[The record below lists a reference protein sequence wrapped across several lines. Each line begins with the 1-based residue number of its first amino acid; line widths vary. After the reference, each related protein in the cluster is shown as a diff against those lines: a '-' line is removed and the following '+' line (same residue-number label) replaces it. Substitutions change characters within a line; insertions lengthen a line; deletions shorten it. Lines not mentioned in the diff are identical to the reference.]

1 MSEQLSCGPSTAY
14 RAGAIQPLHPE
25 ASPPGGEPRRSP
37 HEGVGQAHQ
46 TPVTAWMCAS
56 PLLIRKRY
64 RHDLF
69 FKGTFRALPEAD
81 CSLHGGWGRR
91 QGGWQRCAGEPTLLP
106 LSARDFCRWHNGP
119 SLGCEP
125 GGQTVQGPPCAPRGP
140 GTGGPLHTGPDVS
153 WSWNGARA
161 QCPAAAVWRAVGQPL
176 ASLASVSLQ
185 FFPWTLRDPASCGP
199 DITHRASLQAPGTSA
214 DPSGNRE
221 PYASALWPS
230 SWVWPFVSPV
240 EHEKALSDE
249 MPSNLTLACAN
260 CASRMGAFLTS
271 TVHASKAGSRPPDTT
286 PSWQA
291 LGPPG
296 PAALLPPISALVQ
309 TRPRGPQVGQRGGLG
324 SLAAQT
330 DHCWNPDPW
339 VGLWGHLG
347 GCS

>member
-1 MSEQLSCGPSTAY
+1 M
-14 RAGAIQPLHPE
+14 
-25 ASPPGGEPRRSP
+25 
-37 HEGVGQAHQ
+37 
-46 TPVTAWMCAS
+46 
-56 PLLIRKRY
+56 
-64 RHDLF
+64 
-69 FKGTFRALPEAD
+69 
-81 CSLHGGWGRR
+81 
-91 QGGWQRCAGEPTLLP
+91 
-106 LSARDFCRWHNGP
+106 
-119 SLGCEP
+119 
-125 GGQTVQGPPCAPRGP
+125 PC
-140 GTGGPLHTGPDVS
+140 
-153 WSWNGARA
+153 
-161 QCPAAAVWRAVGQPL
+161 CCQPL

-199 DITHRASLQAPGTSA
+199 DITHRVSLQAPGTSA

-221 PYASALWPS
+221 PDASALWPS

-309 TRPRGPQVGQRGGLG
+309 TRPRGPPVGQRGGLG

-339 VGLWGHLG
+339 VGPPWGLLLKGWGLACTAAWCHGTSTRADGPAPTLSQAREWMEPVPGAG
-347 GCS
+347 GEAWEEPGTGSISGGSTPGAGARCPHRAPQQPHALLAHVDT

>member
-1 MSEQLSCGPSTAY
+1 MAQWSQPWLRTGWTDRSGPAL
-14 RAGAIQPLHPE
+14 RPE
-25 ASPPGGEPRRSP
+25 GPRDR
-37 HEGVGQAHQ
+37 
-46 TPVTAWMCAS
+46 
-56 PLLIRKRY
+56 
-64 RHDLF
+64 
-69 FKGTFRALPEAD
+69 
-81 CSLHGGWGRR
+81 
-91 QGGWQRCAGEPTLLP
+91 
-106 LSARDFCRWHNGP
+106 
-119 SLGCEP
+119 
-125 GGQTVQGPPCAPRGP
+125 GPPAHRSRRELELEWGA
-140 GTGGPLHTGPDVS
+140 GTVPCCCRLAG
-153 WSWNGARA
+153 
-161 QCPAAAVWRAVGQPL
+161 CGQPL

-309 TRPRGPQVGQRGGLG
+309 TRPRGPQGGQRGGLG